1 MRKLT
6 YLAVF
11 EPADNGAYS
20 VYFPSVLGCIS
31 YGKDLSEAQTMARE
45 ALELHIYGMEK
56 DGDNVPVEDV
66 SRLQTNA
73 GDIVCPI
80 TIYPDIIKV
89 ENDNKRVPTNCTIPY
104 GLKCKAEMQGINFS
118 QVLETALVELCN

>member
-11 EPADNGAYS
+11 EPTDDGAYS
-20 VYFPSVLGCIS
+20 VYFPSVLGCTS
-31 YGKDLSEAQTMARE
+31 YGDNLYEAQEMAKE

-56 DGDNVPVEDV
+56 DGDILPKENIKDIKT
-66 SRLQTNA
+66 QA

-80 TIYPDIIKV
+80 TIFPNMVKTEMDS
-89 ENDNKRVPTNCTIPY
+89 KRVATNCTIPY
-104 GLKCKAEMQGINFS
+104 GLKQKAEMQGINFS
-118 QVLETALVELCN
+118 QVLEAALLELCK